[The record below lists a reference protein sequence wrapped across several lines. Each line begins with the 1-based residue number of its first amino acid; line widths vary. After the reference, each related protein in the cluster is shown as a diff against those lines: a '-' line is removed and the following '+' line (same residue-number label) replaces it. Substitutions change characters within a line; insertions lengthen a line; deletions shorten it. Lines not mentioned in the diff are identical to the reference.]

1 MAKDYYKIL
10 GVEKNATEDDI
21 KKAYR
26 RLAHQHHPDK
36 KGGNAEQFKVL
47 NEAYQILSNKEKRRQ
62 YDQFGRVFDSSA
74 GSPPQGGNPF
84 GAGFGGFGVEF
95 DPSMFD
101 NMGDA
106 GEIFDLFFEG
116 LGMRRKRR
124 TYERGA
130 DLEIALNISL
140 EEAFH
145 GAAKTLPITHFTACA
160 ACRGQGHDPGA
171 GTTPC
176 TACNGQG
183 EVRETRRG
191 FFGNAVNIKPCAA
204 CVGVGNIPNK
214 MCAVCAGSGRVKTK
228 ETISINVMPG
238 IENNQI
244 IKAGKAGDRGPR
256 GAEAG
261 DLYVHIRIAA
271 HPLFERR
278 GNDLIIKKEVS
289 LLDLL
294 INKKIEVL
302 GIGNERYSFDLASDV
317 AASEA
322 VRIPNGGMPR
332 LGSRARGDLFI
343 QLIIKRPKKL
353 STRAKQLLEDLK
365 KETE

>member
-26 RLAHQHHPDK
+26 KLAHQHHPDK
-36 KGGNAEQFKVL
+36 KGGDAEHFKAV

-62 YDQFGRVFDSSA
+62 YDQFGRVFE
-74 GSPPQGGNPF
+74 GGEPQGNPF
-84 GAGFGGFGVEF
+84 GEGFGGFGVEF
-95 DPSMFD
+95 NPSMFD

-130 DLEIALNISL
+130 DVEITLNITL

-145 GAAKTLPITHFTACA
+145 GTAKTLPITHFTACKE
-160 ACRGQGHDPGA
+160 CKGQGYNPSA

-176 TACNGQG
+176 AACVGQG
-183 EVRETRRG
+183 EVRETRKG
-191 FFGNAVNIKPCAA
+191 FFGNSVHIKTCAA
-204 CVGVGNIPNK
+204 CAGTGNIPNK
-214 MCAVCAGSGRVKTK
+214 ICSACVGSGRVKTK
-228 ETISINVMPG
+228 ETITVNVMPG
-238 IENNQI
+238 IENGQI
-244 IKAGKAGDRGPR
+244 IKVTKAGERGPR

-261 DLYVHIRIAA
+261 DLYVHLRIAA
-271 HPLFERR
+271 HPTFERR
-278 GNDLIIKKEVS
+278 NNDLITKKEVS

-294 INKKIEVL
+294 LNKKIEVL
-302 GIGNERYSFDLASDV
+302 GIGGERYAFDLAQEI

-322 VRIPNGGMPR
+322 VRIPMGGMPR
-332 LGSRARGDLFI
+332 LGSRARGDLFV
-343 QLIIKRPKKL
+343 QLIIKRPKKIT
-353 STRAKQLLEDLK
+353 TRAKQLLEDLK

>member
-1 MAKDYYKIL
+1 MAKDYYKVL

-26 RLAHQHHPDK
+26 RLAHQYHPDK
-36 KGGNAEQFKVL
+36 KGGDAEHFKSI

-62 YDQFGRVFDSSA
+62 YDQFGRVFE
-74 GSPPQGGNPF
+74 GGGGPQGNPF

-101 NMGDA
+101 TMGDA
-106 GEIFDLFFEG
+106 GEIFDMFFEG

-130 DLEIALNISL
+130 DLEIALTISL

-145 GAAKTLPITHFTACA
+145 GTAKIVPITHFIACAECKGQGHNPGAGVTPCA
-160 ACRGQGHDPGA
+160 ACM
-171 GTTPC
+171 
-176 TACNGQG
+176 GQG

-191 FFGNAVNIKPCAA
+191 FFGNAINIKSCAA
-204 CVGVGNIPNK
+204 CAGAGNIPNK
-214 MCAVCAGSGRVKTK
+214 ICTVCAGSGRIKTK
-228 ETISINVMPG
+228 ETITVNIMQG

-244 IKAGKAGDRGPR
+244 IKVGKAGDRGPR

-261 DLYVHIRIAA
+261 DLYIHMRIAA
-271 HPLFERR
+271 HPIFERR

-294 INKKIEVL
+294 INKKIEAL
-302 GIGNERYSFDLASDV
+302 GIGGECYSLDLPHDV

-332 LGSRARGDLFI
+332 LGSRARGDLFV

-353 STRAKQLLEDLK
+353 SVRAKQLLEDLK